1 MGVQAGANSA
11 FAQDFF
17 ANLAARTGLG
27 SPNLESAS
35 QYNIERISL
44 NWWMMLSMF
53 EVSWVSRRIVV
64 APAEDLIKVWPK
76 ILGDTA
82 PDDITK
88 IDRAIR
94 RTNTKNQMLEALIWA
109 RLFGGAGALIVIKG
123 HENQLDEPLNL
134 DDVEIGSY
142 RGLSVFDRWSG
153 IEPSGETCDDID
165 RPLDFGLSEFYSC
178 HGKDGKSFKVHS
190 SRILRFTGPL
200 MPEPEKSA
208 YQGWGI
214 SVLAPVFQ
222 ALVSY
227 DNVTSN
233 ALALSYRAQLIGLT
247 MPDLAQLLSGLGA
260 NQAAA
265 QGFSNRMSQIN
276 EQMSNQSLV
285 ILPKDGQLTAT
296 NYSFSGMFELKQA
309 FQLDVSGAAKMPV
322 SLLWGRTLNGLG
334 QAGDGDEKIYAKT
347 IGTEASVTMRPAL
360 EKLYPVITTSE
371 LGEVPDDMELYF
383 PSLRDLD
390 EKEKAELAKTTVD
403 TVTVCINTGIMSPRT
418 GAKEIKQASDI
429 TGFGTNLT
437 DEAIEKLSDDVQAEG
452 ELGGGLFGEEGAK
465 TLEPSGSPELALKE
479 TDKLAGGKTA
489 PGSLQGA
496 PGKPGEGKGGLKP
509 ADAPT
514 GKSEASGEP
523 IKRPGKALD
532 AQYYVA
538 ERCGKP
544 EWRTCPECDGRMH
557 RFNCATK
564 LDPKQDCC
572 KERGC
577 KYALLSAGKGTNQ
590 AIARDNDG
598 PGPEIEVHGLPIVI
612 ENPKGSTRKGQ
623 GWETV
628 MPYDYGY
635 FVGIPG
641 ADGDSLDVA
650 LGKGPDNG
658 WVYLM
663 DQSVPGSPKKFDE
676 TKVFMNWPSCR
687 AALDAFKAGH
697 HRWEDVMMDW
707 TPMPVSAFLQWLK
720 TGNLKRPAGVQ

>member
-1 MGVQAGANSA
+1 MSKRNRNRPALRKPLVQDSAPKKPTLQEQAMGIQAESSA
-11 FAQDFF
+11 RAFDWF
-17 ANLAARTGLG
+17 ANQAARIGLG
-27 SPNLESAS
+27 AQNLESAS
-35 QYNIERISL
+35 QYNLERISL
-44 NWWMMLSMF
+44 NWFLMLSLF
-53 EVSWVSRRIVV
+53 EVSWVARRIVV
-64 APAEDLIKVWPK
+64 APSEDLIKVWPK

-88 IDRAIR
+88 INRAIR

-123 HENQLDEPLNL
+123 HENCLDEPLNL
-134 DDVEIGSY
+134 DDVEIGAY
-142 RGLSVFDRWSG
+142 KGLSVFDRWSG
-153 IEPSGETCDDID
+153 IEPGGEVCDDID
-165 RPLDFGLSEFYSC
+165 RPLDFGLPEFYNC
-178 HGKDGKSFKVHS
+178 HGKNGKSFKVHS

-247 MPDLAQLLSGLGA
+247 MPDLAQLLSGLSA

-334 QAGDGDEKIYAKT
+334 DSGSGDEKIYAKT

-418 GAKEIKQASDI
+418 GAKEIKQASDF

-452 ELGGGLFGEEGAK
+452 ELGEGLFGEEGAK
-465 TLEPSGSPELALKE
+465 TLDPSSSPEAALKE
-479 TDKLAGGKTA
+479 TDKIASSKAA
-489 PGSLQGA
+489 PGSPQGA
-496 PGKPGEGKGGLKP
+496 SGKPGEGKGGKPP
-509 ADAPT
+509 ADGPT
-514 GKSEASGEP
+514 GKSEAPGEP
-523 IKRPGKALD
+523 IKRPGKAAD
-532 AQYYVA
+532 
-538 ERCGKP
+538 
-544 EWRTCPECDGRMH
+544 
-557 RFNCATK
+557 
-564 LDPKQDCC
+564 
-572 KERGC
+572 
-577 KYALLSAGKGTNQ
+577 S
-590 AIARDNDG
+590 DG

-612 ENPKGSTRKGQ
+612 ENPKGSTRKGP

-650 LGKGPDNG
+650 LGNGPDNG
-658 WVYLM
+658 WVYLI
-663 DQSVPGSPKKFDE
+663 DQRALLPGKGFDE

-697 HRWEDVMMDW
+697 HRWEEVMMDW
-707 TPMPVSAFLQWLK
+707 TPMPVASFLQWVK